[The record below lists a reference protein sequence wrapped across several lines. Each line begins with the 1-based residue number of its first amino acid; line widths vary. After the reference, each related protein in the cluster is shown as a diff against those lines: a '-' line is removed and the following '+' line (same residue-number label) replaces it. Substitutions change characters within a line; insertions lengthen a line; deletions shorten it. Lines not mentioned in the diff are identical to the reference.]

1 LIYKGRNN
9 NNSSIG
15 KGGTLAEK
23 GVSQSQVER
32 MVEDLKVKQ
41 NQEMLQILKEE
52 EEKEAQRGE
61 QLSKISNGEEKKRLE
76 KIFGIERAKAQS
88 KIEQLW
94 A

>member
-1 LIYKGRNN
+1 M
-9 NNSSIG
+9 G
-15 KGGTLAEK
+15 KVGPSENK
-23 GVSQSQVER
+23 SVSQAQVER

-41 NQEMLQILKEE
+41 NQEMLQILKEQYD
-52 EEKEAQRGE
+52 KEAQRGE
-61 QLSKISNGEEKKRLE
+61 QLGKINNAEERKRLE